1 MLNINDLYLIGVSL
15 RCNMHHFVMR
25 NGPFQGPK
33 STISY
38 PDMGFVASQNG
49 QYHKVEQIISDY
61 VIGYI
66 KDLYAMK

>member
-1 MLNINDLYLIGVSL
+1 MNINDLHLRNIFL
-15 RCNMHHFVMR
+15 RCNMYHSGMR

-33 STISY
+33 STISH
-38 PDMGFVASQNG
+38 PDMGFIASQNG

-66 KDLYAMK
+66 KDQYAPK